1 VLVATGATTAAFGA
15 LAAGQVSGFDAQV
28 RLSRLDQMAA
38 PTANVSIGGF
48 KLTNVATPTS
58 DGDAATKAY
67 VDAVKTGL
75 DFKDSVKAATTANI
89 TLSGTQTID
98 GVALTAGDRVLVKNQ
113 TTASANGIYVV
124 AASAWTRAADFDSD
138 GGESNVEVSP
148 GAFVFV
154 EQGTVNADSG
164 WVLTTD
170 GVIDLGVTALNFVQ
184 FSGAGQIT
192 AGTGLNKSG
201 NTLNLANTAV
211 SAGTYGAASQVG
223 QFTVDAQGRITAAS
237 AVNISISSGAVSG
250 LATSATTDTTNATNI
265 SSGTLASA
273 RLPAATDSA
282 IGAIKLGSSTAQ
294 STAANAVTS
303 TASRTYAVQVNA
315 SGQAVVNVPWVDTN
329 TTYSAGT
336 GLTLTGTTFSVQYGN
351 SAGTACQ
358 GNDSR
363 LSDSRAPTGAAGG
376 DLTGNYP
383 NPTLAASGA
392 TAGTYRSVT
401 VDAKGRVTAGT
412 NPTTLAGYG
421 ITDAYTKTEIDNLTI
436 DGGSWT

>member
-1 VLVATGATTAAFGA
+1 M
-15 LAAGQVSGFDAQV
+15 S
-28 RLSRLDQMAA
+28 A
-38 PTANVSIGGF
+38 PTADVSFNSRKI
-48 KLTNVATPTS
+48 TNLATPTA
-58 DGDAATKAY
+58 DNDAANKAY

-75 DFKDSVKAATTANI
+75 DFKDSVRAATTANI

-113 TTASANGIYVV
+113 TTAANNGIYVV
-124 AASAWTRAADFDSD
+124 GASAWTRAADFDSD

-211 SAGTYGAASQVG
+211 SAGTYGAATQVG
-223 QFTVDAQGRITAAS
+223 QFTVDAQGRITSAS

-250 LATSATTDTTNATNI
+250 LATSATTDTTNASNI

-329 TTYSAGT
+329 TNTTYSAGT
-336 GLTLTGTTFSVQYGN
+336 GLTLTSTTFSVQYGN

-383 NPTLAASGA
+383 NPTLANSGA
-392 TAGTYRSVT
+392 AAGTYRSVT

-421 ITDAYTKTEIDNLTI
+421 ISDAYTKTEIDNLTI